1 MLCDLPSLSDI
12 YVLYRIY
19 LQNLNQTMREQTDVL
34 IVGQGISGTF
44 LSLEL
49 ERAGISH
56 LVIDERRPFS
66 ASRAAAGLINPVT
79 GRRIVTTWMIDELL
93 PFAVEVYGRLEG
105 VLGHSFLQA
114 ATVTDFFPTAQML
127 LAFLQRLEEG
137 GPYLRLPADDHAW
150 DGVFYSDLGYGV

>member
-1 MLCDLPSLSDI
+1 MRFAFITPIFTFYLTL
-12 YVLYRIY
+12 Y
-19 LQNLNQTMREQTDVL
+19 LQNSNQTMAQQTEVL
-34 IVGQGISGTF
+34 IVGQGICGTF

-93 PFAVEVYGRLEG
+93 PFAVEAYGQLDG
-105 VLGHSFLQA
+105 VLGQWFLPG
-114 ATVTDFFPTAQML
+114 ATVTDFFPAAQML